1 MNALAELVEGR
12 SGSALTEMLTEPP
25 RLVES
30 LQSLAE
36 TAERP
41 PLISLGNL
49 FGPSKSSAPDAGASR
64 AAAITP
70 RSNENVGNDALID
83 DEPYVALTAEEI
95 KTKAESKAEMWGAI
109 IALFFG
115 FVNRYTA
122 YQKLRE
128 GDKALVREFENVV
141 KSTGTTPEY
150 KPDHPYFAARE
161 RWDEFEE
168 ALSESDDEARLN
180 DAQLLLLRRAI
191 EADLKAKSR
200 RGQLKTGS
208 IAEVLFEI
216 MIVKAMAPLMQA
228 GMLTVNR
235 MVDKTMR

>member
-1 MNALAELVEGR
+1 MSALAELVEGR

-25 RLVES
+25 KLVETV
-30 LQSLAE
+30 Q
-36 TAERP
+36 TALTEP
-41 PLISLGNL
+41 PLVSLRNL
-49 FGPSKSSAPDAGASR
+49 FSGPSGPAP
-64 AAAITP
+64 AAITADTGRVARADVP
-70 RSNENVGNDALID
+70 DQAVD
-83 DEPYVALTAEEI
+83 DEPYVPLTADEI

-115 FVNRYTA
+115 FINRYTA

-128 GDKALVREFENVV
+128 GDKALVREFENLV
-141 KSTGTTPEY
+141 KITGTTPDY

-168 ALSESDDEARLN
+168 ALNESDDEARLN

-191 EADLKAKSR
+191 EADLKAKNR

-216 MIVKAMAPLMQA
+216 MIVKAMAPLMQV

>member
-1 MNALAELVEGR
+1 MNSLAELVEGR
-12 SGSALTEMLTEPP
+12 SGSALTDMLTEPP
-25 RLVES
+25 KLVES
-30 LQSLAE
+30 LQNLAE
-36 TAERP
+36 TGERP

-49 FGPSKSSAPDAGASR
+49 FGPSKPPVSAAGPVR

-70 RSNENVGNDALID
+70 RPSENGGTDAED
-83 DEPYVALTAEEI
+83 DEPYVSLSAEEI
-95 KTKAESKAEMWGAI
+95 KTKAESKAEMWGAV

-128 GDKALVREFENVV
+128 GDKALVREFENIV
-141 KSTGTTPEY
+141 KITGTTPDY

-168 ALSESDDEARLN
+168 ALSESDDDARLN

-191 EADLKAKSR
+191 EADLKAKNR

-216 MIVKAMAPLMQA
+216 MIVKAMAPLMQV